1 MKVLSSIVV
10 FAVAAVGLAVGQ
22 FGGPALERQGG
33 VMGKPPMDRQDFGTM
48 DPANAALILEAS
60 LAKLDPANCGP
71 APSFFT
77 DDWVN
82 KYFAPVQDRHKGWP
96 PARLGHKAVVGREF
110 TQPRAKLS

>member
-22 FGGPALERQGG
+22 FGGPTLERQD
-33 VMGKPPMDRQDFGTM
+33 KPAVDRQDFGTM
-48 DPANAALILEAS
+48 DPANAARILEAS
-60 LAKLDPANCGP
+60 LAKLEPANCGP
-71 APSFFT
+71 APSFFS

-96 PARLGHKAVVGREF
+96 PARLGHEAVVGREF